1 MKVLT
6 SYSELAA
13 ELDILWSCGAPI
25 GLIPTMGA
33 LHEGHLSL
41 ARLCGPCD
49 VRVVSIFVNPTQF
62 GPNEDL
68 ARYPRTLE
76 QDVDLLEHEGIDYV
90 YAPDAIDMYGD
101 RSPVLVV
108 PGPMGDVWEGAIRP
122 GHFAG
127 VLTVVLKLLHR
138 VRPDLA
144 VFGEKDFQQLA
155 LIRAMCRSLD
165 IDVRIVAGKTV
176 REPDGLAM
184 SSRNRF
190 LKSAE
195 RERAT
200 LLYKALHAGKS
211 SFMAGEKRLGAI
223 QDAMKSLIP
232 SDIPTDY
239 LTAVAD
245 DTLMEFD
252 PVPENAR
259 LIGAVRVGSVRLID
273 NLPVSD
279 AVSELSID

>member
-6 SYSELAA
+6 TYTELAE

-68 ARYPRTLE
+68 SRYPRSLE
-76 QDVDLLEHEGIDYV
+76 QDVELLEHEGIDYV
-90 YAPDAIDMYGD
+90 YAPNTSDMYGES
-101 RSPVLVV
+101 SPVMVV
-108 PGPMGDVWEGAIRP
+108 PGQMGDIWEGAIRP

-165 IDVRIVAGKTV
+165 IGVRIVAGNTV
-176 REPDGLAM
+176 REPDGLAL

-200 LLYKALHAGKS
+200 YLYNALQAGKS
-211 SFMAGEKRLGAI
+211 LYATGVQRLSVI
-223 QDAMKSLIP
+223 RDAMRNEIP
-232 SDIPTDY
+232 SDIPIDY
-239 LTAVAD
+239 LTAVSD
-245 DTLMEFD
+245 VTLAEID

-259 LIGAVRVGSVRLID
+259 LIGAIRLGSVRLLD

-279 AVSELSID
+279 AVSELSTT